1 MLKSESKEE
10 HESEAT
16 LESHPP
22 LFDGGGGRAAHRFLC
37 GIPRTWSWITG
48 DCIPEVLTT
57 AGWAPCSGT
66 PGPPQLQFLRPHR
79 LGIPP
84 PRRCG
89 WRAPR
94 LTLQLGRRLAI
105 GLKIAA
111 PARSPARPGKG
122 RISPAGA
129 EPQAELISS
138 PHGSSSRVPLFRCA
152 ALLLRPAARR
162 GHAAPGRPVQR
173 AERRQEDGCRGPGRA
188 AGAAHAHDP
197 RAQVGRP
204 CLQERVRLLLRLP
217 GKEDPWRGRAAGGLG
232 NG

>member
-1 MLKSESKEE
+1 MRDSPDLVLDSWR
-10 HESEAT
+10 
-16 LESHPP
+16 LHPRGA
-22 LFDGGGGRAAHRFLC
+22 DHGGLGSVLGD
-37 GIPRTWSWITG
+37 PRTSPTP
-48 DCIPEVLTT
+48 IP
-57 AGWAPCSGT
+57 AS
-66 PGPPQLQFLRPHR
+66 PPARH
-79 LGIPP
+79 PP

-129 EPQAELISS
+129 EPLAERISS
-138 PHGSSSRVPLFRCA
+138 PHGCSSRVPLFRCA
-152 ALLLRPAARR
+152 ALLLRPAALS

-188 AGAAHAHDP
+188 AGTAHAHDP
-197 RAQVGRP
+197 RAQVGGP

-217 GKEDPWRGRAAGGLG
+217 GKEDP
-232 NG
+232 

>member
-1 MLKSESKEE
+1 MRDSPDLVLDSWRLHPRGADHGGLGSVLGDTRT
-10 HESEAT
+10 SPTPIPAT
-16 LESHPP
+16 P
-22 LFDGGGGRAAHRFLC
+22 LARH
-37 GIPRTWSWITG
+37 
-48 DCIPEVLTT
+48 
-57 AGWAPCSGT
+57 
-66 PGPPQLQFLRPHR
+66 
-79 LGIPP
+79 PP

-129 EPQAELISS
+129 EPQAERISS
-138 PHGSSSRVPLFRCA
+138 PHGCSSRVPLFRCA
-152 ALLLRPAARR
+152 ALLPRPAALS

-188 AGAAHAHDP
+188 AGTAHAHDP
-197 RAQVGRP
+197 RAQVGGP

-217 GKEDPWRGRAAGGLG
+217 GKEDP
-232 NG
+232 